1 MYLLGVNTKCQIFF
15 FEQRKKAGNNLPFF
29 VNCK

>member
-1 MYLLGVNTKCQIFF
+1 MYLLGVNTKCQIF